1 MKRRLHGLFADVEW
15 MGVLRKTVGFVFVG
29 FVGCWVWYG
38 QENFGYGMVLVFIS
52 RILGILG
59 RLSRFLH

>member
-1 MKRRLHGLFADVEW
+1 MFADGEW
-15 MGVLRKTVGFVFVG
+15 MGILRKTVGFVFVGFVFVG

-59 RLSRFLH
+59 RRPRFLH